1 MKFTSLNSQPTF
13 SIYIYGKLGQLPHL
27 EQEPGYQATLRIMDK
42 LGLDQIKIDKKS
54 AEPYEHQ
61 FWAQFDVVQ
70 ELTEEEMRREIPA
83 FVTDPS
89 NKARVEAII
98 SGRGQAALGGQH
110 THRLEASA

>member
-1 MKFTSLNSQPTF
+1 MFKLRVAYLVQQGEISQEDANAFMKFTSLNSQPTF

-27 EQEPGYQATLRIMDK
+27 ESEPGYQATLRIMDK

-70 ELTEEEMRREIPA
+70 ELTEEEMRRELPA
-83 FVTDPS
+83 FVTDP
-89 NKARVEAII
+89 
-98 SGRGQAALGGQH
+98 
-110 THRLEASA
+110 